1 MKGYYNNCIN
11 FISNIELDLKN
22 KIAKYNAVGDLL
34 NANLKELNFSNNN
47 IQLTGLLDVN
57 FTPNTF
63 YKASDSLLF
72 SETSSGIV
80 SFNPNL
86 VFRSN
91 IDYTIYPVELRYFD
105 KKRIGFFR

>member
-1 MKGYYNNCIN
+1 MIHSEIRGIQESGQFIWTTTSKGLSKINWTNNQIQN
-11 FISNIELDLKN
+11 FHEN
-22 KIAKYNAVGDLL
+22 
-34 NANLKELNFSNNN
+34 
-47 IQLTGLLDVN
+47 QGLLDVN